1 MAIIRKP
8 AVKTEPVDTISNFIN
23 QAPDGI
29 KNEPQHEKK
38 GVVKGQRQQIT
49 VTFDPDVI
57 EFLDMMSVEEGVSR
71 AALIRLAVKQLIT
84 RGTTVGGT
92 NQ

>member
-1 MAIIRKP
+1 MAITRKP
-8 AVKTEPVDTISNFIN
+8 VVKAEPVDTISNFIN

-29 KNEPQHEKK
+29 KSETPAEKK

-57 EFLDMMSVEEGVSR
+57 ELLDIMSAEEGVSR
-71 AALIRLAVKQLIT
+71 AALIRMAVKQLIT

-92 NQ
+92 TQ